1 MNKLST
7 QLLDKWIGGITD
19 LPGAIIIFGP
29 TACGK
34 TALSLE
40 IAQYMRSKVISADSR
55 QIYRG
60 LDIGTGKILPNQ
72 MRGVSHEMLNV
83 IDIDQVFS
91 AGDFAQRSLQII
103 ARENQIGSIPVI
115 VGGTGLYIDMLLY
128 GASTHSWKADPDYRD
143 SLQKILDQE
152 GSEVLYEKL
161 TQIDP
166 ASAATL
172 DHRNTRYVMSALEYF
187 YATGQS
193 KSGAYI
199 PERVARLDTFF
210 ITPYQDNPENRKQ
223 LYIKI
228 DQRVNEMFD
237 TGLLEEYDAMV
248 EKFGSDAPGL
258 NTIGYKE
265 CGMFRRGEI
274 ASYSELID
282 LVAQK
287 NRNYAKR
294 QITWN
299 KRYDKFD
306 PAIILSSISSSQIST
321 GNPIE

>member
-1 MNKLST
+1 
-7 QLLDKWIGGITD
+7 
-19 LPGAIIIFGP
+19 
-29 TACGK
+29 
-34 TALSLE
+34 
-40 IAQYMRSKVISADSR
+40 MRSKIISADSR
-55 QIYRG
+55 QIYRW

-72 MRGVSHEMLNV
+72 MRWVSHEMLDV

-103 ARENQIGSIPVI
+103 ARENQIGNIPVI
-115 VGGTGLYIDMLLY
+115 VGWTGLYIDMLLY

-193 KSGAYI
+193 KSWAYI

-228 DQRVNEMFD
+228 DQRVNGMFD
-237 TGLLEEYDAMV
+237 VGLLEEYDVMV
-248 EKFGSDAPGL
+248 EKFWSDAPWL

-265 CGMFRRGEI
+265 CGMFRRWEI

-299 KRYDKFD
+299 KRYEKFD

-321 GNPIE
+321 WNPTE